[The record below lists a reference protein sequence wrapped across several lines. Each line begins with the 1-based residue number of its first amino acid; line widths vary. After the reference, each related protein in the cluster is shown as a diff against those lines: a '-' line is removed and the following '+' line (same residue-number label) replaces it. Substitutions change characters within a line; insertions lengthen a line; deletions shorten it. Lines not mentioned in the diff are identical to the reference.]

1 MCAMTLP
8 PPCRWPAVAALC
20 AVALPALAVTDADL
34 RRCRGLADDRARLA
48 CYDALVPAASGSER
62 APAAAAPAPAAGG
75 TAPAAAAG
83 ATTTPAAAPGSSF
96 GLRQRTDAVDAIES
110 TIPGRFEGWEPNTR
124 LTLAN
129 GQVWQISDGSRGVYW
144 LDNPKVRIRKG
155 VLGSFFLEIEGQN
168 QSPRVRR
175 VQ

>member
-48 CYDALVPAASGSER
+48 CYDALVPEATGNER
-62 APAAAAPAPAAGG
+62 APAAVPAPAAGG
-75 TAPAAAAG
+75 TVPAAAA
-83 ATTTPAAAPGSSF
+83 PESSF

>member
-1 MCAMTLP
+1 MTLP
-8 PPCRWPAVAALC
+8 SPCRWPAVAALC
-20 AVALPALAVTDADL
+20 AATLPALAVTDADL
-34 RRCRGLADDRARLA
+34 RRCRAIADDRARLT
-48 CYDALVPAASGSER
+48 CYDALVPAATGGER
-62 APAAAAPAPAAGG
+62 GPAATPPAPATGATTPPAPATAAAPAAAPD
-75 TAPAAAAG
+75 
-83 ATTTPAAAPGSSF
+83 SSF
-96 GLRQRTDAVDAIES
+96 GLRQRADPLDAIES
-110 TIPGRFEGWEPNTR
+110 TIPGRFDGWEPNTR

-129 GQVWQISDGSRGVYW
+129 GQVWQISDGSRGVYR